1 MHKITNAIV
10 FMMQESAHTFGAM
23 LLKKALKTL
32 DITALFLI
40 VLSNLLMD
48 LSQNHTAYDLLS

>member
-1 MHKITNAIV
+1 
-10 FMMQESAHTFGAM
+10 MMQESAHTFGAM

-32 DITALFLI
+32 DITAPFLI

>member
-23 LLKKALKTL
+23 LLKIALKTL